1 MKTLTSFQF
10 AHAMV
15 KQYKSEESYT
25 IEASR
30 LFHLSEAL
38 SEEHVICH
46 LGGGAFLDLKNAY
59 PSEVEVHSTKVI
71 LKQLPKLEE
80 RLSRRL
86 RFVQDD
92 ELEKR
97 VLEKWAKL

>member
-15 KQYKSEESYT
+15 VQHRGEESYT

-30 LFHLSEAL
+30 LFHLSEEL
-38 SEEHVICH
+38 SEEHVICL
-46 LGGGAFLDLKNAY
+46 LGGGAFLDLENAY
-59 PSEVEVHSTKVI
+59 PSAVEVSPTKVT
-71 LKQLPKLEE
+71 LKQLSQLEE

>member
-15 KQYKSEESYT
+15 IQHKGEESCI

-46 LGGGAFLDLKNAY
+46 LGGGAFLDLENAY
-59 PSEVEVHSTKVI
+59 PTEVEVQSTRVI
-71 LKQLPKLEE
+71 LKQLPQLEE

-86 RFVQDD
+86 RFVHDD
-92 ELEKR
+92 ELEKQ